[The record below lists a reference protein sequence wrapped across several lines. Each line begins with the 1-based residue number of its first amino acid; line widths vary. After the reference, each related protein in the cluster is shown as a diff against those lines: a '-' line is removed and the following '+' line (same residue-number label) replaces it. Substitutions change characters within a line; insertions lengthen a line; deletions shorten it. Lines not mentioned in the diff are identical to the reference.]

1 MSDERPAVARVLRL
15 LSERLEAYLEG
26 DELAFETLGE
36 RLDEA
41 RVSGEDLQAAV
52 LMLRSMAGD
61 LPEEATELG
70 LPGVGAQRVL
80 SAEERGSL
88 SPEAWGT
95 LLGLKRK
102 GALSPEQFERVL
114 EMLGDSGVRPVEV
127 DFALE
132 IASRVALQREAGSDM
147 ETSHGEHDVSH

>member
-15 LSERLEAYLEG
+15 LADCLDAYLEG

-36 RLDEA
+36 RLEEA
-41 RVSGEDLQAAV
+41 RISGDDLQAAMLV
-52 LMLRSMAGD
+52 LRSMACV

-70 LPGVGAQRVL
+70 TPAPRSQRVL

-95 LLGLKRK
+95 LLGLRRK
-102 GALSPEQFERVL
+102 GALSPGQFERVL
-114 EMLGDSGVRPVEV
+114 EMLGGSGVRPVGV

-132 IASRVALQREAGSDM
+132 IASRVALMGEQDPDT
-147 ETSHGEHDVSH
+147 ETSHGELDVSH